1 MWRRLLPHLMKFPF
15 TENKVNRFRYYHN
28 NWMYGIG
35 DASIYFAMLLELK
48 PKKIIEIGSGFSSA
62 CALDTIS
69 REFDD
74 PVEMTF
80 IEPYPDTLNSLLSEH
95 DRQHVK
101 LLQTGVQQVDLDVFR
116 SLDAGDILFIDSTHV
131 SKTGSDVNFE
141 LFEILPSLKKGV
153 IIHFHDI
160 FWPFEY
166 PAQWISEGRSWNE
179 LYTVRAFLMYQDEFK
194 IRFFNHYAAL
204 QLEPIIRAEYPN
216 FLINPGG
223 GLWLEKS
230 R

>member
-1 MWRRLLPHLMKFPF
+1 
-15 TENKVNRFRYYHN
+15 
-28 NWMYGIG
+28 
-35 DASIYFAMLLELK
+35 MLLELK